1 MKKQYT
7 KAGATL
13 FALLML
19 LASAGVVRAQ
29 EAANPLT
36 VSYQNLTLMRD
47 TARAKKQ
54 AATVVAPND
63 TLRYT
68 LKFTNTQSRAVT
80 NVVFTNPIPG
90 GLHLVPGTIVSP
102 VSARVEYSIDGGLT
116 YAAQPMVSVTE
127 NGRTIQRPATPESY
141 TNIRWTI
148 TDSIAP
154 SASVTAR
161 YDARVAGR

>member
-1 MKKQYT
+1 MKRQYT

-80 NVVFTNPIPG
+80 NVVFLLRRNM
-90 GLHLVPGTIVSP
+90 LS
-102 VSARVEYSIDGGLT
+102 R
-116 YAAQPMVSVTE
+116 SV
-127 NGRTIQRPATPESY
+127 
-141 TNIRWTI
+141 
-148 TDSIAP
+148 
-154 SASVTAR
+154 ASWSKLG
-161 YDARVAGR
+161 YCSWG

>member
-1 MKKQYT
+1 MLFAVLMLF
-7 KAGATL
+7 AGAG
-13 FALLML
+13 A
-19 LASAGVVRAQ
+19 ASAQ
-29 EAANPLT
+29 EARNPLT

-80 NVVFTNPIPG
+80 NIVFTNPIPG
-90 GLHLVPGTIVSP
+90 GLYLVPGTVTSP
-102 VSARVEYSIDGGLT
+102 PSARVEYSIDGGLT
-116 YAAQPMVSVTE
+116 YEAQPMVTVTE
-127 NGRTIQRPATPESY
+127 NGRTVRRPATPESY

-154 SASVTAR
+154 NATVTAR
-161 YDARVAGR
+161 YDARVSGGTRQ